1 MAVSQSVPNESVKPP
16 STVLWDTSRQLC
28 SASTDARP
36 AYTTLAEQAHLLVQH
51 KSGVRGA
58 GSGSG
63 KAGALATSCASGVV
77 QFQTAR
83 YEIWN
88 TAVSRRTCQC
98 STRGGIGAVSDY
110 RYQ

>member
-1 MAVSQSVPNESVKPP
+1 MAVSQSVSNESVKPP
-16 STVLWDTSRQLC
+16 STVLWETSQLC

-63 KAGALATSCASGVV
+63 KAGALAASCGVV

-83 YEIWN
+83 Y
-88 TAVSRRTCQC
+88 Q
-98 STRGGIGAVSDY
+98 
-110 RYQ
+110 